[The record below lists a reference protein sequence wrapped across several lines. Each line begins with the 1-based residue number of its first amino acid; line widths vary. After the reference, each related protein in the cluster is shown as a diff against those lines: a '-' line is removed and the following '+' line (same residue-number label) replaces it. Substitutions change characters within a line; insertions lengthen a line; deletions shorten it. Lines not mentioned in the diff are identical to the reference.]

1 MKKLPARTAASLLIG
16 VLASVTGCSDHHA
29 DPRTPQASA
38 PRYAAVARGR
48 IDVEGGMLQLSSAQP
63 GVVAS
68 VFAHAGDHVRR
79 GQSLSKLQSAGAKA
93 VITVAKGR
101 LEQAQ
106 ADVRLADVR
115 LDAARKRAQI
125 LAQAAAAGADA
136 GQNAVDAAAQVR
148 QLSARHA
155 AAKAAATVAR
165 GQLDEARYALAQ
177 HTLEAP
183 AAGYVVK
190 VHVQPGET
198 VSPHS
203 GPMFTLLPDRPRIV
217 IAELNSEFAGAV
229 HAGMSAQVLLD
240 NDTETPVGKARVVR
254 IGKVFRPSTLTEN
267 PSQHA
272 YTRTVTCVLR
282 FLKPVD
288 AHVGERVLVRIA
300 PVGAKNSASDGG
312 N

>member
-1 MKKLPARTAASLLIG
+1 MKKLRARTVASLLIG
-16 VLASVTGCSDHHA
+16 VLASVAGCSDRHA
-29 DPRTPQASA
+29 DPPAVQAST

-63 GVVAS
+63 GVIAS
-68 VFAHAGDHVRR
+68 VLAHAGDHVHR

-93 VITVAKGR
+93 AITVAKGR
-101 LEQAQ
+101 LEEAR
-106 ADVRLADVR
+106 AEVRLAEVR
-115 LDAARKRAQI
+115 LEAARKRAQI
-125 LAQAAAAGADA
+125 LGQAAAAGADA
-136 GQNAVDAAAQVR
+136 GQNAIDAAAQVR

-155 AAKAAATVAR
+155 AAQAAATVAR

-177 HTLEAP
+177 HILEAP
-183 AAGYVVK
+183 VAGYLVK

-198 VSPHS
+198 VSPQS

-217 IAELNSEFAGAV
+217 VAELNSEFAGAV
-229 HAGMSAQVLLD
+229 HAGMTAQVLLD
-240 NDTETPVGKARVVR
+240 NDTETPVGKARVMRV
-254 IGKVFRPSTLTEN
+254 GKVFRPSTLTEN

-272 YTRTVTCVLR
+272 YTRTVTCVLH

-300 PVGAKNSASDGG
+300 PAGATKSTGE
-312 N
+312 